1 VATHFL
7 LGVGVAPAIDRSK
20 IASNLAYGRDSS
32 PQILVARLR
41 VVDELKIHR
50 PLSTI
55 QGDSYLGV
63 EGRGTL
69 VQWPE
74 QAPPS
79 TI

>member
-55 QGDSYLGV
+55 LGDSYLGV
-63 EGRGTL
+63 EGRERLSSG
-69 VQWPE
+69 PE
-74 QAPPS
+74 
-79 TI
+79 